1 MATAKQSLYEILGVS
16 RDANS
21 IDVGL
26 AYERRRDELARRV
39 PPDAAETA
47 LVQQA
52 YEVLSNPARR
62 AQYDASLL
70 TAAEKAAAAEQGP
83 DLLLEPEPKP
93 ASRPPLWVGAL
104 AGAVVI
110 SAALYFTFHS
120 AKAPPPGEAPP
131 KPVVKAPP
139 PPPPQPLPPAT
150 ILAGITSSVGQVL
163 SYEMSGEAHPIG
175 LAVAIDRGVFVT
187 TCHGIAASS
196 ALVVRI
202 GLESHSA
209 TLAMTDEQ
217 LDLCKL
223 AVPDIKTGGLAP
235 STDELKTGERLYVL
249 GANAKGEMAL
259 TEAKVKQVRPL
270 PLGKV
275 IEIDVPIA
283 PTASG
288 GAVVDAFG
296 RLVGIATTPHTF
308 GAGLNVVLPS
318 AWFGEMRSRTQPAR

>member
-26 AYERRRDELARRV
+26 AYERRRDELAKRI

-62 AQYDASLL
+62 AQYDASLV
-70 TAAEKAAAAEQGP
+70 TAAERAAAAEQGP
-83 DLLLEPEPKP
+83 DLLLEPEPK
-93 ASRPPLWVGAL
+93 RGPPVPVL
-104 AGAVVI
+104 AGAFAGIVVI
-110 SAALYFTFHS
+110 AAALYFTFHS
-120 AKAPPPGEAPP
+120 DKAAPPGEAPA
-131 KPVVKAPP
+131 KPVAAP

-163 SYEMSGEAHPIG
+163 SYEMSGQARPVG

-187 TCHGIAASS
+187 TCHGIGASS

-202 GLESHSA
+202 GAESHSA

-235 STDELKTGERLYVL
+235 AADELKAGDKVYVF
-249 GANAKGEMAL
+249 GANAKGEAAL
-259 TEAKVKQVRPL
+259 TETKVKQVRPS

-275 IEIDVPIA
+275 IEVDVPIA

-288 GAVVDAFG
+288 GAVVDTFG
-296 RLVGIATTPHTF
+296 RLVGIATTPHAF
-308 GAGLNVVLPS
+308 GVGLNIVLPA
-318 AWFGEMRSRTQPAR
+318 AWFYEMRSRAQPAK

>member
-1 MATAKQSLYEILGVS
+1 MATAKKSLYEILGVP

-26 AYERRRDELARRV
+26 AYERRRDELAKRV

-47 LVQQA
+47 LAQQA
-52 YEVLSNPARR
+52 YEVLSSPARR
-62 AQYDASLL
+62 AQYDASLV
-70 TAAEKAAAAEQGP
+70 TAAEKAAAAEQAP
-83 DLLLEPEPKP
+83 DLLLEPEPKAAP
-93 ASRPPLWVGAL
+93 RAPIWIGAF

-110 SAALYFTFHS
+110 AAALYFTFHS
-120 AKAPPPGEAPP
+120 DNAVPPGAAPP
-131 KPVVKAPP
+131 KPAAKAPP

-163 SYEMSGEAHPIG
+163 SYEMSGQAHPIG
-175 LAVAIDRGVFVT
+175 LAVAIDRGVFAT
-187 TCHGIAASS
+187 TCHGIGASS

-202 GLESHSA
+202 GIESHSA

-235 STDELKTGERLYVL
+235 ASDEPKAGDKLYVV

-259 TEAKVKQVRPL
+259 TEAKVKQLRPS

-275 IEIDVPIA
+275 VEIDVPIA

-296 RLVGIATTPHTF
+296 RLVGVATTPHAF
-308 GAGLNVVLPS
+308 GVGLNIVLPA
-318 AWFGEMRSRTQPAR
+318 AWFYEMRSRTQPSK